1 MLAAEEPEAEPQAQA
16 QRGAPLHLR
25 PLQRR
30 SDLRSRRW
38 GVAM

>member
-1 MLAAEEPEAEPQAQA
+1 MLAVEESEAEPQAQA

-25 PLQRR
+25 PLQRG